1 MIKIIG
7 LDIAK
12 NVFQVHGIDETGQ
25 PALTRKLRRAEV
37 LRLFSHL
44 EPAVV
49 GIEACH
55 TAHYWGREI
64 AALGHEVRLMPPQF
78 VRPYVKSQKNDA
90 ADAEAICEAVQR
102 PTMRFVPVKG
112 ADQQAVLLL
121 HRTRDLL
128 IRQRSS
134 LISAIRAHFA
144 EFGVVVGQRMRNIDR
159 LLELL
164 VAKGTALPELGR
176 RMLAVLAD
184 QLRDVAALVAV
195 VEGELMAWHRANE
208 VSRRLATIPGVGP
221 ITASAIVATV
231 GDATQF
237 KSGRQFAAWLGLV
250 PQQRS
255 SGGKERLGRI
265 SKRGDGYIR
274 RLMIHGARAVV
285 GWRKRRPVARD
296 PWLSGL
302 LARRHVNVATVAFA
316 NKSARIAW
324 ALMARGRIYT
334 TARARAA

>member
-1 MIKIIG
+1 MIKVIG

-12 NVFQVHGIDETGQ
+12 NVLQVHGIDEAGR
-25 PALTRKLRRAEV
+25 PVLRRKLRRADV

-44 EPAVV
+44 EPALV

-55 TAHYWGREI
+55 TAHHWAREI
-64 AALGHEVRLMPPQF
+64 TALGHEVRLMPPQF
-78 VRPYVKSQKNDA
+78 VKPCVKSQKNDT

-102 PTMRFVPVKG
+102 PTMRFVPVKSV
-112 ADQQAVLLL
+112 DQQAVLLL

-144 EFGVVVGQRMRNIDR
+144 EFGVIVGQRMRNIDR
-159 LLELL
+159 LLGLL
-164 VAKGTALPELGR
+164 ADGGMTLPELAR
-176 RMLAVLAD
+176 RMLAVLAN
-184 QLRDVAALVAV
+184 QLRDVAARVMAV
-195 VEGELMAWHRANE
+195 EVEPLAWHRAND

-231 GDATQF
+231 GDAAQF

-285 GWRKRRPVARD
+285 GWRKRRPLSRD
-296 PWLSGL
+296 PWLGGL
-302 LARRHVNVATVAFA
+302 LMRRPMNVATVAFA

-324 ALMARGRIYT
+324 ALMVRGKIYDT
-334 TARARAA
+334 TLTRAA